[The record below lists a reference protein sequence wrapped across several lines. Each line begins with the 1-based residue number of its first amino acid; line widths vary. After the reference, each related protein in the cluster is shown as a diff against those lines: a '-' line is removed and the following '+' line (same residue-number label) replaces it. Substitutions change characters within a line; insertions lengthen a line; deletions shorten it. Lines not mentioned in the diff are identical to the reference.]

1 LQGLLAPIPFAGSVR
16 LKCQQTLALAF
27 LQVLVAAVDY
37 QIGPR
42 VSSGL
47 DLQLHFFTSREAG
60 ACHFGRRDAAH
71 SLVDGRSNHI

>member
-1 LQGLLAPIPFAGSVR
+1 M
-16 LKCQQTLALAF
+16 T
-27 LQVLVAAVDY
+27 AVDY

-42 VSSGL
+42 VSSSL
-47 DLQLHFFTSREAG
+47 DLHLDFFSSRKAS